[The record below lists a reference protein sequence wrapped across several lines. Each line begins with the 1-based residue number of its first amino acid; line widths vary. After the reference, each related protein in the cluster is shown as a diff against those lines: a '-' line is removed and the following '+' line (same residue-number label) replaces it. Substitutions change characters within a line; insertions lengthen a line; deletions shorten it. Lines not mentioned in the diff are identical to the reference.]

1 MSQFAKLHV
10 VTPVGPTY
18 ADPVI
23 AIPYA
28 TNMPTISVDGVPVH
42 YAESGSGERAIVFL
56 HGGFGSSSELWERT
70 LQALPPGWRGYAID
84 NFLRSGAP
92 PDGYSVQSL
101 ARRVRGFVD
110 ALGLEKPVIGGHSMG
125 GVVSQIAASNDPG
138 RYGGVVLVCTG
149 AVMTNHTLGRVL
161 LQDLR
166 DNGHANLREIS
177 AHWFRELP
185 DDFFEGYVA
194 RAQTAPLAAMIDVQ
208 QSLLDTDCRPLLP
221 KITAPTLVVFGAH
234 DAGRT
239 IDHADTLL
247 AGIPNSRL
255 ARMPDSGH
263 TPMVE
268 TPAAFDAAL
277 HAFLLETQ

>member
-1 MSQFAKLHV
+1 
-10 VTPVGPTY
+10 
-18 ADPVI
+18 
-23 AIPYA
+23 
-28 TNMPTISVDGVPVH
+28 MPTISLDGVPVH
-42 YAESGSGERAIVFL
+42 YAEHGSGDRAVVFM

-70 LQALPPGWRGYAID
+70 LQALPAGWRGFAID
-84 NFLRSGAP
+84 NFLRSAAP
-92 PDGYSVQSL
+92 PDGYSVQAL
-101 ARRVRGFVD
+101 ARRVRGFAD
-110 ALGLEKPVIGGHSMG
+110 AMGLHKPVIGGHSMG
-125 GVVSQIAASNDPG
+125 GVVSQLAASNDPD

-166 DNGHANLREIS
+166 DNGHANLRAIS

-185 DDFFEGYVA
+185 EGFFEGYVA
-194 RAQTAPLAAMIDVQ
+194 RAETAPLDAMIEVQ

-221 KITAPTLVVFGAH
+221 KISAPTLVVFGAH

-239 IDHADTLL
+239 IDHANTLL

-255 ARMPDSGH
+255 AHMPDSGH

-277 HAFLLETQ
+277 HDFLLHETTT